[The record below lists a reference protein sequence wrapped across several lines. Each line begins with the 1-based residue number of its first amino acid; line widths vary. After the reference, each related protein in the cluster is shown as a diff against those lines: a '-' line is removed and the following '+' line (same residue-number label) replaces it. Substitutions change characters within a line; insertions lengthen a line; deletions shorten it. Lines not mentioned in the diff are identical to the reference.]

1 MEGMSNTY
9 RMTRVVLLLA
19 VIKIMMDS
27 ANLTMFAQNSDSFR
41 LASMLADHRLVGYS
55 FYACCATLVPL
66 MVENIVGRRLFDRN
80 LAFIAC
86 TGSMGGCILYI
97 ACAYAGQNTDLMEIR
112 ITYCTGAM
120 ICALLALSIAATV
133 NEKMKI
139 EMHLNRGQ
147 FGDSNRMEL
156 K

>member
-1 MEGMSNTY
+1 MDGTRNTY

-41 LASMLADHRLVGYS
+41 LASMLADHRLVGAA
-55 FYACCATLVPL
+55 FYVCCAMLVPL

-80 LAFIAC
+80 IAFIAC

-97 ACAYAGQNTDLMEIR
+97 ACAYAGQNAALTEIR
-112 ITYCTGAM
+112 IVYCTGAM
-120 ICALLALSIAATV
+120 ICALLSLSIAATV
-133 NEKMKI
+133 NEKMKN
-139 EMHLNRGQ
+139 EMHLNRSQ
-147 FGDSNRMEL
+147 FGDSNRVEL